1 MIWPT
6 NLKPSMRKKT
16 LVIKPIYDFEEG
28 VLLPPIPAISFL
40 PTWYKNMSPFLEGT
54 SPMYSSNLG
63 TNLTIKRCVP
73 VRDSLGAGYL
83 IQTNADVYLEKI
95 IDEVT
100 KKDTYK
106 FHWASA
112 LEVVE
117 THNVAQIS
125 GLPVHLNLADD
136 TPFKWNNPWVIQTP
150 PGYSL
155 YFTHPLGYPD
165 LPFYT
170 LTGLVDTDK
179 HPVPVNFP
187 FFVRRDCEGMI
198 PRGTPIVQF
207 FPVKRDSWN
216 SQIKKYN
223 SKEVTSNLERM
234 GQSLSNGY
242 RNTAW
247 VKKEFK

>member
-1 MIWPT
+1 
-6 NLKPSMRKKT
+6 MRKKT

-100 KKDTYK
+100 KKDMYK

-112 LEVVE
+112 LKVVE

-125 GLPVHLNLADD
+125 GLPVHLNLVDD

-165 LPFYT
+165 LPFHT
-170 LTGLVDTDK
+170 LT
-179 HPVPVNFP
+179 
-187 FFVRRDCEGMI
+187 
-198 PRGTPIVQF
+198 
-207 FPVKRDSWN
+207 
-216 SQIKKYN
+216 
-223 SKEVTSNLERM
+223 
-234 GQSLSNGY
+234 
-242 RNTAW
+242 
-247 VKKEFK
+247 